1 MPVKYSIVIP
11 TRNRGEYLPYAVRSV
26 LNSDRDDIELVVS
39 NNHSSDGTNKFLSEL
54 NDPRLRVIQPSV
66 VLPMAGHYE
75 FAINEARGD
84 WITLLGDD
92 DAVMPYIFERLDHY
106 TVQFPEA
113 DIISS
118 ARAYYFWEGCEDLYG
133 NSVVVYQSLQDAA
146 LRSTKRDLMSVLKGA
161 RSCFDM
167 PQIYTTSMIK
177 RSLYNEIK
185 SQSGGCFYHSIIP
198 DMYSV
203 VALCLSRDAYLRV
216 EEPLFWVGTSNK
228 SMGRSDRIYRD
239 AEQFN
244 EDYRAEH
251 PCVPRKISD
260 QISYAIHSNA
270 FSSMYIYE
278 CLLSSPLKQQEHLSS
293 RLRMRVLAAVLTDLR
308 SNKRGDNERK
318 EVINAIR
325 EECQSYGISMALV
338 RAISMM
344 SLVWSRLH
352 WLFRLPDRVMRRLG
366 LSRSTISL
374 RSTIRADFPTI
385 AEASNAV
392 IQARVS
398 NLRKGNQ

>member
-11 TRNRGEYLPYAVRSV
+11 TRNREEYLPYAVHSV
-26 LNSDRDDIELVVS
+26 LDSDRDDIELVVS
-39 NNHSSDGTNKFLSEL
+39 NNHSNDSTGKFLSEL

-92 DAVMPYIFERLDHY
+92 DAVMPYIFERMDHY
-106 TVQFPEA
+106 IEKYTDTE
-113 DIISS
+113 IISS
-118 ARAYYFWEGCEDLYG
+118 ARAYYVWEGSEDLYG
-133 NSVVVYQSLQDAA
+133 NSVVSYQSTQEAT

-177 RSLYNEIK
+177 RSLYEEIK
-185 SQSGGCFYHSIIP
+185 SKSGGCFYHSIIP

-203 VALCLSRDAYLRV
+203 VALCLSCSTYLRV

-228 SMGRSDRIYRD
+228 SLGRSDRIYRD

-244 EDYRAEH
+244 EDYRAEY
-251 PCVPRKISD
+251 PCVPQKISE
-260 QISYAIHSNA
+260 QIAYTIHSNA
-270 FSSMYIYE
+270 FSAMYIYE
-278 CLLSSPLKQQEHLSS
+278 CLLSSPLKQQEDLSS
-293 RLRMRVLAAVLTDLR
+293 HLRLKVLAAVLTDLR
-308 SNKRGDNERK
+308 SNNREDSERK

-325 EECQSYGISMALV
+325 EECQSHGISLVFV

-344 SLVWSRLH
+344 NLLRSRLH
-352 WLFRLPDRVMRRLG
+352 WLFPLPARVMRRLG
-366 LSRSTISL
+366 LSRKHISL
-374 RSTIRADFPTI
+374 RSTIRVDFPTI
-385 AEASNAV
+385 TEASNAV
-392 IQARVS
+392 MQVRKQ
-398 NLRKGNQ
+398 NLLNGNQ